1 MIKRAKFVGDHAKHL
16 NTASACLPSTKKDF
30 IDKGISKLKQIH
42 LKMKTN
48 TFQKCKKASK
58 FDREVTRLIILTA
71 TVCLPNTNKTLEKYI
86 SK

>member
-1 MIKRAKFVGDHAKHL
+1 
-16 NTASACLPSTKKDF
+16 
-30 IDKGISKLKQIH
+30 
-42 LKMKTN
+42 MKTN